1 MLNKNLGDLTPRSQI
16 KESYGLENP
25 KHNSKIA
32 ELNLDRRGADKL
44 HNALIQMQEGDTMKI
59 EVFEQGGRQDINI
72 LLNVRM

>member
-1 MLNKNLGDLTPRSQI
+1 M
-16 KESYGLENP
+16 KESYDLAGS

-32 ELNLDRRGADKL
+32 ELSLDRRGADKL
-44 HNALIQMQEGDTMKI
+44 QHAMDQMQDGDTMKI

>member
-1 MLNKNLGDLTPRSQI
+1 M
-16 KESYGLENP
+16 KESYDLAGS
-25 KHNSKIA
+25 KHNSKIG

-44 HNALIQMQEGDTMKI
+44 QHAMDQMQDGDTMKI

>member
-59 EVFEQGGRQDINI
+59 EVFKHGDLQDYNV

>member
-1 MLNKNLGDLTPRSQI
+1 MAGSKD
-16 KESYGLENP
+16 
-25 KHNSKIA
+25 NSKIG

-44 HNALIQMQEGDTMKI
+44 QYAMDQMQDGDTMKI